1 MFIAIKKLHVEKIR
15 MWVHKL
21 VQEIV
26 EKICVEVQKPEN
38 KNVFQIHVLDPIIQ
52 YALGRLFPYILATS
66 IVFFLTF
73 IMAVAILFLLLV
85 NKN

>member
-1 MFIAIKKLHVEKIR
+1 
-15 MWVHKL
+15 
-21 VQEIV
+21 
-26 EKICVEVQKPEN
+26 
-38 KNVFQIHVLDPIIQ
+38 
-52 YALGRLFPYILATS
+52 LATS